1 MKALSFVPIVILLGA
16 VLLGFTL
23 SQTDVFNPHTR
34 TAEASRIEAET
45 AALVAQNKFDEQ
57 FRQVALNRI
66 QEETNINL
74 EALRAHQAK
83 ELELME
89 HDAQLKARLF
99 ELSVMIGLGVIAVL
113 GGAVAIWLLCAGFAL
128 LRRQKQPTTE
138 VTQEGDRRVIP
149 FPGLLQRVRILA
161 HNPVAAL
168 ALLILGMAVFTV
180 SVASL

>member
-57 FRQVALNRI
+57 FRQIALNRI
-66 QEETNINL
+66 QEETNIDL
-74 EALRAHQAK
+74 EALRARWAK

-89 HDAQLKARLF
+89 RDAQLKSRLF
-99 ELSVMIGLGVIAVL
+99 ELAVMIGLGVVAVI
-113 GGAVAIWLLCAGFAL
+113 GGTAAFYLLCAGFAL
-128 LRRQKQPTTE
+128 LRQQKQPTTE
-138 VTQEGDRRVIP
+138 VAREGRRVIP
-149 FPGLLQRVRILA
+149 FPGLPQRARGLA
-161 HNPVAAL
+161 KTPATAV
-168 ALLILGMAVFTV
+168 ALLLLGVAVFT
-180 SVASL
+180 ASAALL